1 MALQGYL
8 TALAA
13 ILTISACRIL
23 YNLYLHPLSHFPGPK
38 LAACSRLWLAY
49 RELIKGESLGD
60 LRVELHRQYGALNYP
75 ICNFLFFNIRCF

>member
-1 MALQGYL
+1 MGLHLHLYL

-13 ILTISACRIL
+13 TLTFYASRIL

-49 RELIKGESLGD
+49 RELIKRESLGD
-60 LRVELHRQYGALNYP
+60 LRVELHRQYGAK
-75 ICNFLFFNIRCF
+75 